1 MIPRPDSSADRDSAS
16 SDATGSAAAEPAS
29 DRRRRVLHGAV
40 AMIVLATI
48 SMYRW
53 GVFESMGLFVD

>member
-1 MIPRPDSSADRDSAS
+1 MIPVHHLDDAASCDSQT
-16 SDATGSAAAEPAS
+16 DAPGAEHAG
-29 DRRRRVLHGAV
+29 DRRRRLLHGTV